1 VTTHRNLAPA
11 PPEASRASVAWG
23 TADREQAILDSSDGG
38 GAELRG
44 SVPADPEAVVVILHG
59 GAERSRSP
67 VSWWRLPVVR
77 MVPFASAVERRAGD
91 RLAVLRLKYRV
102 RGWNDPSADPVVDTR
117 WALDRIRR
125 VLPGVPIALV
135 GHSMGGR
142 VALHLAADP
151 DVAAVVALAPWV
163 ENDVGQPRPG
173 THVLLMHG
181 TRDRITDPRRTQVIA
196 RWFAEAGVAV
206 RHIRVEG
213 ESHAMLRH
221 AREWHEMVAHF
232 LVGALLGR
240 RRAS

>member
-1 VTTHRNLAPA
+1 MTTHRYLAPA
-11 PPEASRASVAWG
+11 PAPTRASVAWG
-23 TADREQAILDSSDGG
+23 DADREGVLLDSDDGG
-38 GAELRG
+38 GAQLRG
-44 SVPADPEAVVVILHG
+44 SVPPDPEAVVVILHG
-59 GAERSRSP
+59 GSEHGRAL
-67 VSWWRLPVVR
+67 VAWWRLPVLR
-77 MVPFASAVERRAGD
+77 MVPFARAVERRAGD
-91 RLAVLRLKYRV
+91 RLAVLRLKNRV
-102 RGWNDPSADPVVDTR
+102 RGWNGAAMDPVVDAR
-117 WALDRIRR
+117 WALDRVRR

-163 ENDVGQPRPG
+163 ENDVRQPRPG
-173 THVLLMHG
+173 TPVLLMHG

-213 ESHAMLRH
+213 ESHGMLRH

-232 LVGALLGR
+232 LVGNLLGR

>member
-1 VTTHRNLAPA
+1 MTTHRYLAPA
-11 PPEASRASVAWG
+11 PPAPTRASVTRGDAER
-23 TADREQAILDSSDGG
+23 ALLDARDGG

-44 SVPADPEAVVVILHG
+44 TVPADPEAVVVILHG
-59 GAERSRSP
+59 GSERSKAP
-67 VSWWRLPVVR
+67 VAWWRLAVVR
-77 MVPFASAVERRAGD
+77 MVPFARAVERRGGD
-91 RLAVLRLKYRV
+91 RLAVLRLKNRV
-102 RGWNDPSADPVVDTR
+102 RGWNGAATDPVVDAR
-117 WALDRIRR
+117 WALDRVRR

-151 DVAAVVALAPWV
+151 DIAAVVALAPWV
-163 ENDVGQPRPG
+163 ENDVRQPAPD
-173 THVLLMHG
+173 TPVLLMHG

-232 LVGALLGR
+232 LVGNLLGR